1 MTETAIAET
10 MMSGLSSWRNGCFSA
25 AWMSASDRPLARAW
39 ISARSCRVTIS
50 WSRSAGDSSRNKKNA
65 TTHTISPAMPQM
77 RYSWVQNRSSVTTAG
92 MVALPTTAT
101 IRLPTTGPLVQK
113 PMAVARP
120 TCGEKSRISAGVATR
135 QTPSTK
141 LTTKVAMVNDH
152 LLVMAG
158 ITKSVNTP
166 VNNSPTTT
174 MLARP
179 SRSPRPAPSEP
190 NAPIRAPKATVSAK
204 NVKLMCRLTR
214 YSVVTEPP
222 TYSS

>member
-1 MTETAIAET
+1 MTDTAIAEM
-10 MMSGLSSWRNGCFSA
+10 MMSGLSSCWNGRFRA
-25 AWMSASDRPLARAW
+25 ASMSASDRPLALAS

-50 WSRSAGDSSRNKKNA
+50 WSRSAGDSSRNPKNA
-65 TTHTISPAMPQM
+65 ITHTTSPTMPQM
-77 RYSWVQNRSSVTTAG
+77 MYSRVQNRGSVTTLG

-141 LTTKVAMVNDH
+141 LTTNPAMVNPH
-152 LLVMAG
+152 LLCWAG
-158 ITKSVNTP
+158 RTQTVNIP
-166 VNNSPTTT
+166 VNSSPNTT

-179 SRSPRPAPSEP
+179 SRSPSPAPSEP
-190 NAPIRAPKATVSAK
+190 NAPISAPKATVNEK

-214 YSVVTEPP
+214 NSVVTEPP
-222 TYSS
+222 TYNS